1 MRPRPGVFLP
11 VLVAVLLVLH
21 GIPWW
26 RLVLAPQ
33 WSTAATIAGTV
44 VALVALVGFPLAMWK
59 GHGRARRDG
68 LAILGDS
75 WLGIVWQLFA
85 WTVIGQVLGLI
96 LLLAGVDNPARDRWV
111 ATSVL
116 AWVILLCLWGL
127 WQARRVPRV
136 KTVEVT
142 MGRLGSGLD
151 GLRLVV
157 IADTHFGPI
166 NRAKWSAALIARVNA
181 LQPDVLAHAGDLVD
195 GSIDQRSAQVA
206 PLAAAEAA
214 MARVYI
220 TGNHEYMSGA
230 ADWMAHMGEL
240 GWTVLHNRHIV
251 VERGGSK
258 LAVVGVDDLTAKG
271 SGVAGHGADLA
282 GAMNGLDGD
291 VPIVLLSHQPK
302 SVRISAPAGVDLQ
315 VSGHTHGGQ
324 LWPFHYLVRA
334 EQGALAGLSRHGE
347 RTYLYTSR
355 GSGFWGPPF
364 RIFAPSEI
372 SLLILR
378 SPRPAHATEE
388 TS

>member
-1 MRPRPGVFLP
+1 
-11 VLVAVLLVLH
+11 
-21 GIPWW
+21 
-26 RLVLAPQ
+26 
-33 WSTAATIAGTV
+33 
-44 VALVALVGFPLAMWK
+44 
-59 GHGRARRDG
+59 
-68 LAILGDS
+68 
-75 WLGIVWQLFA
+75 
-85 WTVIGQVLGLI
+85 
-96 LLLAGVDNPARDRWV
+96 
-111 ATSVL
+111 
-116 AWVILLCLWGL
+116 
-127 WQARRVPRV
+127 
-136 KTVEVT
+136 
-142 MGRLGSGLD
+142 
-151 GLRLVV
+151 VV

-181 LQPDVLAHAGDLVD
+181 LRPDVLAHAGDLVD

-206 PLAAAEAA
+206 PLAAAEADL
-214 MARVYI
+214 ARVYI

-230 ADWMAHMGEL
+230 ADWMARMGEL

-271 SGVAGHGADLA
+271 SGVPGHGADLA
-282 GAMNGLDGD
+282 AAMDGLDGD
-291 VPIVLLSHQPK
+291 VPVVLLSHQPK

-334 EQGALAGLSRHGE
+334 EQGALAGLSQHGE
-347 RTYLYTSR
+347 RTSLYTSR

-378 SPRPAHATEE
+378 SPSPVHTTDAMN
-388 TS
+388 